1 MPSSNALD
9 PQSPL
14 ARAIY
19 NAGIIETIVFTLIFV
34 IVTGAIT
41 FSIFRYRARAGE
53 PDPRQ
58 IMGNRKVEIAWTIIP
73 FLIVIFLFVITL
85 SAMNRA
91 DPPPAPAADLV
102 ITGHQFWWQV
112 DYPGSGAITAN
123 EIHIPAGKALSVR
136 LESADVL
143 HEFWVPK
150 LTRKMSNVPGQ
161 PNHIWLQADKPGE
174 YIGQCS
180 EFCGTQHAWMRI
192 LVVADEPAQFEQWQ
206 RAQLQPAQAATNDA
220 AAKGL
225 GVFQTSTCINCHAIR
240 GVAGADLKV
249 APDLTHVASRKQLA
263 SGMIDNTPA
272 NMRLWLKSPQH
283 IKPGA
288 LMPDFSL
295 TDEQLDQLATYL
307 STLR

>member
-19 NAGIIETIVFTLIFV
+19 DLGITSGIIFLLIFV

-41 FSIFRYRARAGE
+41 FSIFRFRTRPGE

-58 IMGNRKVEIAWTIIP
+58 IQGNRKVVIAWTIIP
-73 FLIVIFLFVITL
+73 FLIVIFLFLITL

-91 DPPPAPAADLV
+91 DPPPAPSPDLV

-112 DYPGSGAITAN
+112 DYPGSGVITAN
-123 EIHIPAGKALSVR
+123 EIHIPTGKALSVR

-161 PNHIWLQADKPGE
+161 PNHIWLQADKPGS

-192 LVVADEPAQFEQWQ
+192 LVVADEPAQFEEWQ
-206 RAQLQPAQAATNDA
+206 RAQLQPAQAATTDVT
-220 AAKGL
+220 AKGL
-225 GVFQTSTCINCHAIR
+225 AVFQTSTCINCHAIR
-240 GVAGADLKV
+240 GVAGADLRV
-249 APDLTHVASRKQLA
+249 APDLTHVGSRRQLA
-263 SGMIDNTPA
+263 AGVIENTPA

-288 LMPDFSL
+288 LMPDFNF
-295 TDEQLDQLATYL
+295 TDEQLDQLSAYL
-307 STLR
+307 STLQ

>member
-19 NAGIIETIVFTLIFV
+19 DLGIVSSVIFALIFV

-41 FSIFRYRARAGE
+41 FSIFRFRTRAGE

-58 IMGNRKVEIAWTIIP
+58 IQGNRKVVIAWTIIP
-73 FLIVIFLFVITL
+73 FLIVIFLFLITL

-91 DPPPAPAADLV
+91 DPPPAPSPDLV

-112 DYPGSGAITAN
+112 DYPGSGVITAN
-123 EIHIPAGKALSVR
+123 EIHIPVGKPLSVQ

-161 PNHIWLQADKPGE
+161 PNHIWLQADKPGS

-192 LVVADEPAQFEQWQ
+192 LVVADEPAQFEEWQ
-206 RAQLQPAQAATNDA
+206 RAQLRPAQAATTDVT
-220 AAKGL
+220 AKGL
-225 GVFQTSTCINCHAIR
+225 AVFQTSTCINCHAIR
-240 GVAGADLKV
+240 GVAGADLRV
-249 APDLTHVASRKQLA
+249 APDLTHVGSRKQLA

-295 TDEQLDQLATYL
+295 TEEQLDQLAAYL

>member
-19 NAGIIETIVFTLIFV
+19 NLGIVESVIFALIFV
-34 IVTGAIT
+34 IVTGAII
-41 FSIFRYRARAGE
+41 FSIFRFRSRAGE
-53 PDPRQ
+53 ADPIQ
-58 IMGNRKVEIAWTIIP
+58 ILGNHKVEIAWTIIP

-91 DPPPAPAADLV
+91 DPPPAPSPDLV
-102 ITGHQFWWQV
+102 ITGHQFWWEV
-112 DYPGSGAITAN
+112 NYPGSGVITAN
-123 EIHIPAGKALSVR
+123 EIHIPAGKRLSVR
-136 LESADVL
+136 LESKDVL

-150 LTRKMSNVPGQ
+150 LTRKESNVPGQ
-161 PNHIWLQADKPGE
+161 PNHIWLQADKSGD

-192 LVVADEPAQFEQWQ
+192 LVVADEPAQFEEWQ
-206 RAQLQPAQAATNDA
+206 RAQLQPAQAPMNDA
-220 AAKGL
+220 ASKGL
-225 GVFQTSTCINCHAIR
+225 TVFQTSTCINCHAIR
-240 GVAGADLKV
+240 GVAGANLRV
-249 APDLTHVASRKQLA
+249 APDLTHVGSRKQLA
-263 SGMIDNTPA
+263 SGVIDNTPA

-295 TDEQLDQLATYL
+295 TDEQLDQLASYL
-307 STLR
+307 SSLQ

>member
-1 MPSSNALD
+1 MNTSSALD

-19 NAGIIETIVFTLIFV
+19 DLGIVSCVVFALIFV
-34 IVTGAIT
+34 IVSGAIT
-41 FSIFRYRARAGE
+41 FSMFRFRARAGE

-58 IMGNRKVEIAWTIIP
+58 ILGNRKVEIAWTIIP

-91 DPPPAPAADLV
+91 DPPPAPSPDLV

-112 DYPGSGAITAN
+112 DYPGSGVITAN
-123 EIHIPAGKALSVR
+123 EIHIPTGKPLSVR
-136 LESADVL
+136 LESKDVL

-161 PNHIWLQADKPGE
+161 PNHIWLQADKPGT

-192 LVVADEPAQFEQWQ
+192 LVVADEPAQFEEWQ
-206 RAQLQPAQAATNDA
+206 RAQLQPAQAATTDVT
-220 AAKGL
+220 AKGL
-225 GVFQTSTCINCHAIR
+225 AVFQTSTCINCHAIR
-240 GVAGADLKV
+240 GVAGADLRV
-249 APDLTHVASRKQLA
+249 APDLTHVGSRRQLA

-295 TDEQLDQLATYL
+295 TDEQLDQLSTYL
-307 STLR
+307 STLK

>member
-1 MPSSNALD
+1 MPNSNALD

-19 NAGIIETIVFTLIFV
+19 DLGVVSCVVFALIFV
-34 IVTGAIT
+34 VVTGAIT
-41 FSIFRYRARAGE
+41 FSIFRFRSRAGE

-58 IMGNRKVEIAWTIIP
+58 ILGNRKVEIAWTIIP
-73 FLIVIFLFVITL
+73 FLIVVFLFVITL

-91 DPPPAPAADLV
+91 DPPPAPSPDLV

-112 DYPGSGAITAN
+112 DYPTSGVTTAN
-123 EIHIPAGKALSVR
+123 EIHIPIGKPLSVR

-161 PNHIWLQADKPGE
+161 PNHVWLQADKPGT

-192 LVVADEPAQFEQWQ
+192 LVVADEPAQFEEWQ
-206 RAQLQPAQAATNDA
+206 HAQLQPAHAATTDVT
-220 AAKGL
+220 AKGL
-225 GVFQTSTCINCHAIR
+225 AVFQTSTCINCHAIR
-240 GVAGADLKV
+240 GVAGADLRV
-249 APDLTHVASRKQLA
+249 APDLTHVGSRKQLA

>member
-19 NAGIIETIVFTLIFV
+19 DLGIMSGIVFALIFV
-34 IVTGAIT
+34 IVTGAIIYAILR
-41 FSIFRYRARAGE
+41 FRARVGE

-58 IMGNRKVEIAWTIIP
+58 ISGNRNVEIAWTIIP
-73 FLIVIFLFVITL
+73 FLIVVFLLVMTL

-91 DPPPAPAADLV
+91 DPLSAPPPDLV
-102 ITGHQFWWQV
+102 VTGHQFWWQV
-112 DYPGSGAITAN
+112 DYPNSGVITAN
-123 EIHIPAGKALSVR
+123 EIHIPTGKPLSVR
-136 LESADVL
+136 LESKDVL

-161 PNHIWLQADKPGE
+161 PNHIWLQADKPGT

-192 LVVADEPAQFEQWQ
+192 LVVAEEPAKFEEWE
-206 RAQLQPAQAATNDA
+206 RAQLQPSQSPTNDTISKGA
-220 AAKGL
+220 ALFK
-225 GVFQTSTCINCHAIR
+225 TSTCINCHAIR
-240 GVAGADLKV
+240 GVVGADLRV
-249 APDLTHVASRKQLA
+249 APDLTHVGSRRQLA
-263 SGMIDNTPA
+263 SGIIDNTPP

-288 LMPDFSL
+288 LMPDFTL
-295 TDEQLDQLATYL
+295 TDEQLDQLSAYL
-307 STLR
+307 SSLR

>member
-1 MPSSNALD
+1 MPNSNALD

-19 NAGIIETIVFTLIFV
+19 DLGIVSTIVFALIFV

-41 FSIFRYRARAGE
+41 FSIFRFRTRPGE

-58 IMGNRKVEIAWTIIP
+58 ILGNRKVEIAWTIIP

-85 SAMNRA
+85 SAMNRG
-91 DPPPAPAADLV
+91 DPPPAPTPDLV
-102 ITGHQFWWQV
+102 ITGHQFWWEV
-112 DYPGSGAITAN
+112 DYPGSGVVTAN
-123 EIHIPAGKALSVR
+123 EIHIPAGKRLSVR
-136 LESADVL
+136 LESKDVL

-150 LTRKMSNVPGQ
+150 LTRKESNVPGQ
-161 PNHIWLQADKPGE
+161 PNHIWLQADKPGD

-206 RAQLQPAQAATNDA
+206 QAQLKPAQAPTSNA
-220 AAKGL
+220 AVKGVE
-225 GVFQTSTCINCHAIR
+225 VFRTSSCINCHAIN
-240 GVAGADLKV
+240 GVPGANLRV
-249 APDLTHVASRKQLA
+249 APDLTHVGSRKQLA

-288 LMPDFSL
+288 LMPDFSF

-307 STLR
+307 SALK